1 VTLARVAIGFKTI
14 AAAKRGEQASAPM
27 IGERELHFYRLFRLR
42 CDIQGSP
49 HPIDRS
55 RRCVSFSD
63 GGGACEQ
70 RSDLA
75 QLFA

>member
-1 VTLARVAIGFKTI
+1 
-14 AAAKRGEQASAPM
+14 M
-27 IGERELHFYRLFRLR
+27 IGESELHFDRRFRLR
-42 CDIQGSP
+42 RDIKGFP